1 MRIVGLLTFRPDDGA
16 RASLPS
22 LGHVHGDLGVR
33 SIGVGPCSA
42 LIRTGRPD
50 LTSHHA
56 ADGSFALVDGEI
68 FSISAEAGPSRNAA
82 SDVLRLYRREGID
95 CLRRFNSNASVAIW
109 DADAQKLLL
118 ARDRTGLGLCYW
130 MERKDAVLFSSELMS
145 LIQLDHRT
153 ELHPGAADL
162 FVASGFISS
171 PWTSLKHISKVPPG
185 HCLVV
190 DRNGP
195 KLTRYWRPSGRPR
208 LRLSEAD
215 TVERLGELVT
225 QAVDRQHARAKPSAL
240 LLSSGVDSTLLAA
253 VIANHGMRP
262 EAFTFRYTHY
272 EGKFNESAGALR
284 AAEHCGLPHRELFVG
299 PEDVANNLED
309 VLMRHQGPLT
319 YGLHTAILRDIAESR
334 AEALYSGIG
343 PDSLYP
349 VRSERWA
356 IGVGHL
362 PFPRRAVAHL
372 LRKRLDS
379 SRNQRWVRFGLLA
392 ATGLNWRFHAP
403 LTNDATRARLYR
415 DPELVSGALS
425 AQEEL
430 FQSVQR
436 QFEGESGINRLSG
449 ALQSL
454 YTADGTLHWTA
465 AFSRSYGLLPR
476 CPYFDSDF
484 IDFLYRLPRQPGKA
498 EVRTYA
504 ARLLPA
510 DVAYTPKVG
519 QTIPISLWFRG
530 PLAGWLRDQLDHDRI
545 EAAGLFRP
553 DGVRSVL
560 EQHLSGAANRGWT
573 LWVILVLTRWQEIVR
588 REAGRLLSRDAR
600 FSRIA

>member
-1 MRIVGLLTFRPDDGA
+1 MRIVGSLCFRPDGDA
-16 RASLPS
+16 RASLPP
-22 LGHVHGDLGVR
+22 LGHVHGDAGVR
-33 SIGVGPCSA
+33 SLSAGPCSA
-42 LIRTGRPD
+42 LIRAGRPD
-50 LTSHHA
+50 LKAHQD

-68 FSISAEAGPSRNAA
+68 FSITAEAGLSRNPA
-82 SDVLRLYRREGID
+82 SDVLRLYRREGMD
-95 CLRRFNSNASVAIW
+95 CLPRLNSNASVAIW
-109 DADAQKLLL
+109 DADAQRLLL

-130 MERKDAVLFSSELMS
+130 MERNGALLFSSELMS
-145 LIQLDHRT
+145 LIQLDNRT
-153 ELHPGAADL
+153 ELHPSAADQ
-162 FVASGFISS
+162 FVASGFVSS
-171 PWTSLKHISKVPPG
+171 PWTSLKHISKVPLG

-195 KLTRYWRPSGRPR
+195 KLTRYWRQSGRPR
-208 LRLSEAD
+208 LRLSQAA
-215 TVERLGELVT
+215 TVERLGELIN
-225 QAVDRQHARAKPSAL
+225 QAVDRQHAHAAPSAL

-253 VIANHGMRP
+253 LLAKHGMRP
-262 EAFTFRYTHY
+262 ETFTFRYMQY
-272 EGKFNESAGALR
+272 EGKFNETPGALR
-284 AAEHCGLPHRELFVG
+284 AAEHCGLPHRELLVG

-309 VLMRHQGPLT
+309 VLLRHQGPMT
-319 YGLHTAILRDIAESR
+319 YGLHTAILRDIAESG
-334 AEALYSGIG
+334 AQLLYSGQG
-343 PDSLYP
+343 NGSLCP
-349 VRSERWA
+349 SRGERLA
-356 IGVGHL
+356 LAAGHL
-362 PFPRRAVAHL
+362 PFPHRAVAQF
-372 LRKRLDS
+372 LRRRIDS
-379 SRNQRWVRFGLLA
+379 TRSQPFVRFGLSA

-403 LTNDATRARLYR
+403 LTDDAARAQLYR

-436 QFEGESGINRLSG
+436 QFEGESDIDRMSG

-484 IDFLYRLPRQPGKA
+484 IDFLYRLPRRTGKA

-510 DVAYTPKVG
+510 DLAYAPKVG

-553 DGVRSVL
+553 EGVRSVL

-600 FSRIA
+600 VSRSA